1 MRGVTLEAKCRGVAR
16 ALGIPVTLDLGPPP
30 NVQAFCPILEKTF
43 EVRYRLPSQA
53 ERALKMLHADVYRA
67 RGAAVY
73 RRQMA
78 LCAMC
83 GRWMSPGGY
92 EIDHRLSRGA
102 HGRDDAVSNLQAV
115 CAGLSGCDLHRRKH
129 GG

>member
-1 MRGVTLEAKCRGVAR
+1 MRGVDLAAQARGVAR

-30 NVQAFCPILEKTF
+30 SVQAFCPKLEKTF

-53 ERALKMLHADVYRA
+53 ERALKMLHSDVYRA
-67 RGAAVY
+67 RGEFVFKEQ
-73 RRQMA
+73 RE

-83 GRWMSPGGY
+83 GRRIPANAY
-92 EIDHRLSRGA
+92 EIDHIKSRGA
-102 HGRDDAVSNLQAV
+102 HGRNDAVTNLQAV